1 MSLNLRT
8 RHHRTRP
15 MATIK
20 TNTISTKDVISELT
34 RQRLVESY
42 QYNMRMFN
50 KDEFIIDVNR
60 IVRIVRLCS
69 KIHDGLEVN
78 YRLLLN
84 ELQIIDNVFGDSA
97 FYALFEYLE
106 DHAELIPIVYTL
118 LFYTNRISETPVV
131 DEFLLNQLKALETK

>member
-8 RHHRTRP
+8 RHRRTRP

-20 TNTISTKDVISELT
+20 TNTISTKGVISELT

-106 DHAELIPIVYTL
+106 DHAELIPIMYTL

>member
-1 MSLNLRT
+1 MRLNLLT
-8 RHHRTRP
+8 RHLRTHRP
-15 MATIK
+15 MANIIR
-20 TNTISTKDVISELT
+20 TNDVISELT

-42 QYNMRMFN
+42 QYSMRFFN
-50 KDEFIIDVNR
+50 KDEFIVDVNR

-69 KIHDGLEVN
+69 KIHDGLDVN

-106 DHAELIPIVYTL
+106 DHEELIPIVYTL
-118 LFYTNRISETPVV
+118 LFYTNRISETPVIN
-131 DEFLLNQLKALETK
+131 EFLLNQLKALETK

>member
-1 MSLNLRT
+1 MSLNLLTIHLRT
-8 RHHRTRP
+8 HRS
-15 MATIK
+15 MANIIR
-20 TNTISTKDVISELT
+20 TNDVISELT

-42 QYNMRMFN
+42 QYNMRFFN
-50 KDEFIIDVNR
+50 KDEFIVDVNR

-69 KIHDGLEVN
+69 KIHDGLDVN

-106 DHAELIPIVYTL
+106 DHEELIHIVYTL
-118 LFYTNRISETPVV
+118 LFYTNRISETPVIN
-131 DEFLLNQLKALETK
+131 EFVLNQLKALETK

>member
-1 MSLNLRT
+1 MRLNLLT
-8 RHHRTRP
+8 RHLRTHRP
-15 MATIK
+15 MANIIR
-20 TNTISTKDVISELT
+20 TNDVISELT

-42 QYNMRMFN
+42 QYNMRFFN
-50 KDEFIIDVNR
+50 KDEFIVDVNR

-69 KIHDGLEVN
+69 KIHDGLDVN

-106 DHAELIPIVYTL
+106 DHEELIPFVYTFL
-118 LFYTNRISETPVV
+118 LYTNRISETPVIN
-131 DEFLLNQLKALETK
+131 EFLLNQLKALETK

>member
-1 MSLNLRT
+1 MSLNLLT
-8 RHHRTRP
+8 RHLRTHRP
-15 MATIK
+15 MANIIR
-20 TNTISTKDVISELT
+20 TNDVISELT

-42 QYNMRMFN
+42 QYNMRFFN
-50 KDEFIIDVNR
+50 KDEFIVDVNR

-69 KIHDGLEVN
+69 KIHDGLDVN

-106 DHAELIPIVYTL
+106 DHEELIHIVYTL
-118 LFYTNRISETPVV
+118 LFYTNRISETPVIN
-131 DEFLLNQLKALETK
+131 EFVLNQLKALETK

>member
-8 RHHRTRP
+8 RHRRTRP

-20 TNTISTKDVISELT
+20 TNTISTKGVISELT

>member
-1 MSLNLRT
+1 
-8 RHHRTRP
+8 